1 MHSDFRRDMVPPLYA
16 EVRDLRAR
24 IQRFCEEE
32 GRTYDARSDEWKAS
46 PEGEQGRNYV
56 DGLADVFADLEEAED
71 MLRML
76 SRER

>member
-1 MHSDFRRDMVPPLYA
+1 MPSDFRRDKVPALYE

-24 IQRFCEEE
+24 IQQFCEEE
-32 GRTYDARSDEWKAS
+32 GRTYESRSDAWKAS
-46 PEGEQGRNYV
+46 VAGEQGRNYV

-71 MLRML
+71 MLRRL